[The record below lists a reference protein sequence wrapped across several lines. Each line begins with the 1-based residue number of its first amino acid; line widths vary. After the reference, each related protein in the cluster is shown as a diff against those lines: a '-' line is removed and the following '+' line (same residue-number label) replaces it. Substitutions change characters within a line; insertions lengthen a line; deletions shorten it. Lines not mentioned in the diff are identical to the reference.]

1 MEIQISNHQSLI
13 DQSEIREICL
23 RTAKAWRNCNAEIS
37 LLAIE
42 DREMAGYNRRYL
54 GRKGP
59 TNVLAFPM
67 QEGLFSG
74 INPHLWGDVV
84 ISTETAIR
92 EAGEAGVTPA
102 ERFQFLLIH
111 GLLHLIGF
119 DHEKSELEA
128 RRMEAETEAIMARI
142 EADKKEEGSMQI
154 PRLAV
159 NVDHIAT
166 IRQARMINEP
176 DPVIAAGLA
185 ELAGAE
191 GIIIHLRE
199 DRRHIQDRDLMV
211 LKETVKTKLNLE
223 MAAAEEII
231 RIALKVR
238 PHMVTLV
245 PEKRQELT
253 TEGGLDVRRQRQALK
268 ETIKRLHKG
277 KMAVS
282 LFVDADP
289 EQIRAAKEAGADII
303 ELHTGHYADAK
314 KEKEA
319 LQLLDRIVTGAQLGV
334 HLGLRVSA
342 GHGLN
347 YVNIKR
353 FQGLE
358 EIEEYSIGHSII
370 ARAVYVGLDQ
380 AVREMVALVEQ
391 LY

>member
-1 MEIQISNHQSLI
+1 MEIMINSRQKLI
-13 DQSEIREICL
+13 DPTEIREICL
-23 RTAKAWRNCNAEIS
+23 RTTKAWDTCEGEVS
-37 LLAIE
+37 LLAVE
-42 DREMAGYNRRYL
+42 DREIAGYNRRYL
-54 GRKGP
+54 GREGP

-67 QEGLFSG
+67 QEGLFPK

-84 ISTETAIR
+84 ISTETAGREAR
-92 EAGEAGVTPA
+92 EAGITPS

-111 GLLHLIGF
+111 GLLHLIGY
-119 DHEKSELEA
+119 DHEVSRSEA
-128 RRMEAETEAIMARI
+128 RRMESKTREIMARI
-142 EADKKEEGSMQI
+142 IADKKEESRMQI

-159 NVDHIAT
+159 NVDHVAT
-166 IRQARMINEP
+166 VRQARMINEP
-176 DPVIAAGLA
+176 DPVIAAGIA

-191 GIIIHLRE
+191 GIIVHLRE
-199 DRRHIQDRDLMV
+199 DRRHIQDRDLLV
-211 LKETVKTKLNLE
+211 LKETVKSKLNLE

-231 RIALKVR
+231 RMALKVR
-238 PHMVTLV
+238 PHLVTLV

-253 TEGGLDVRRQRQALK
+253 TEGGLDVRRQQQALK

-277 KMAVS
+277 GMAVS

-303 ELHTGHYADAK
+303 ELHTGHYAEAK
-314 KEKEA
+314 NEKKA
-319 LQLLDRIVTGAQLGV
+319 WQLLERIKTGAQLGSQ
-334 HLGLRVSA
+334 LGLKISA

-347 YVNIKR
+347 YLNIKR

-370 ARAVYVGLDQ
+370 ARALYVGLDQ